1 MAVQEPS
8 LIRLREGRHIL
19 MLKEVRKR
27 RAYED
32 IVVQIQDLITKGRLN
47 RDDQLPNEKELSDT
61 FKVSRSTVREA
72 ILSLEKMR
80 LVERHQGDGT
90 YVIATS
96 EEVLVQPLA
105 SALFGEKDDLID
117 IFYLRKLIEPEVA
130 QIAAGNAT
138 AGEIEELEK
147 ILREQEN
154 DVTGGGRRVQIDSTF
169 HRLLSRIGKNMVL
182 ERLSMALMDLLSQT
196 RDVYLQ
202 SEERRRVS
210 VRGHQLILNAVKSSN
225 GRAARKAM
233 LKHLEDVEKIVFVK
247 KEEKK
252 S

>member
-1 MAVQEPS
+1 
-8 LIRLREGRHIL
+8 
-19 MLKEVRKR
+19 MLKEVRKK

-32 IVVQIQDLITKGRLN
+32 IVVQIRDLITKGRLN

-72 ILSLEKMR
+72 ILSLERLR
-80 LVERHQGDGT
+80 LVERRQGDGT

-117 IFYLRKLIEPEVA
+117 IIYLRKIIEPEVA
-130 QIAAGNAT
+130 QIASGNAT
-138 AGEIEELEK
+138 AEEIEELEK

-154 DVTGGGRRVQIDSTF
+154 NIIGGGQEVQIDSTF
-169 HRLLSRIGKNMVL
+169 HRLLYRIAKNVVL

-196 RDVYLQ
+196 RDAYLQ

-210 VRGHQLILNAVKSSN
+210 VRGHQLILDAIKSSN

-233 LKHLEDVEKIVFVK
+233 LNHLADIEKIVFVK
-247 KEEKK
+247 KEKKK

>member
-1 MAVQEPS
+1 
-8 LIRLREGRHIL
+8 
-19 MLKEVRKR
+19 
-27 RAYED
+27 
-32 IVVQIQDLITKGRLN
+32 LN
-47 RDDQLPNEKELSDT
+47 RDDQLTNEKELSDT

-72 ILSLEKMR
+72 ILSLERMR
-80 LVERHQGDGT
+80 LVERRQGDGT

-117 IFYLRKLIEPEVA
+117 IFYLRKIIEPEMA

-138 AGEIEELEK
+138 AEEIEELEK
-147 ILREQEN
+147 ILRQQEN
-154 DVTGGGRRVQIDSTF
+154 DVIGGGQGVQIDSTF
-169 HRLLSRIGKNMVL
+169 HCLLSRIAKNMVL
-182 ERLSMALMDLLSQT
+182 ERLSMVLMDLLSQT

-210 VRGHQLILNAVKSSN
+210 VRGHQLILNAIKSSN

>member
-1 MAVQEPS
+1 
-8 LIRLREGRHIL
+8 
-19 MLKEVRKR
+19 MLKEVRKK

-32 IVVQIQDLITKGRLN
+32 IVAQIQDLVTKGRLN
-47 RDDQLPNEKELSDT
+47 RYDQLPNEKQLSDT

-72 ILSLEKMR
+72 ILSLERMK
-80 LVERHQGDGT
+80 LVERRQGDGT

-96 EEVLVQPLA
+96 EEVLMQPLA

-117 IFYLRKLIEPEVA
+117 IFYLRQIIEPEMA

-138 AGEIEELEK
+138 AKEIEELEQ

-154 DVTGGGRRVQIDSTF
+154 DVIGGGRGVQIDTKF
-169 HRLLSRIGKNMVL
+169 HCLLSRIGKNRVL

-196 RDVYLQ
+196 RDAYQQ

-210 VRGHQLILNAVKSSN
+210 VRGHQLILDAIKSGN
-225 GRAARKAM
+225 GRSARKAM
-233 LKHLEDVEKIVFVK
+233 LKHLADVEEIVFAK
-247 KEEKK
+247 REEKK